1 MGIRHKKAPSAAT
14 LRALDNVETTKD
26 QNVMNNTSAISEVS
40 QQGATA
46 QIFQFRQAQQ
56 VRAVLIDGNPWFYA
70 MDVCAAVSLS
80 DTNKALIGLDEDEK
94 REHEQYSGSG
104 RKPILINESG
114 LYSLILRSRKP
125 EAKAFKKWVTSEV
138 LPSIRKTGAYI
149 HRSAMRPSLTKE
161 HWRAASDAMYALTS
175 SWVFSERERGW
186 IFNNM
191 RVVFQV
197 ARVEDIPDDQY
208 ETLMQLIKSKE
219 QSVSDFLGFVMEARE
234 WFAKEVLGSGQPWTP
249 SIKGKLSR
257 KMKRQVILPP
267 KVDWIALAAEVESA
281 SAMSASA

>member
-1 MGIRHKKAPSAAT
+1 MSKNSTAVSNVIPFKFEAREAREIRT
-14 LRALDNVETTKD
+14 MMIDD
-26 QNVMNNTSAISEVS
+26 Q
-40 QQGATA
+40 
-46 QIFQFRQAQQ
+46 
-56 VRAVLIDGNPWFYA
+56 PWFVA
-70 MDVCAAVSLS
+70 S
-80 DTNKALIGLDEDEK
+80 DIAKALEYQSAKDMTRNLDDDE
-94 REHEQYSGSG
+94 RGRQIVPTPSGDQEMT
-104 RKPILINESG
+104 IINESG
-114 LYSLILRSRKP
+114 LYSAILRSRKP
-125 EAKAFKKWVTSEV
+125 AAKAFKKWVTSEV

-281 SAMSASA
+281 STMSASA